1 MSIQGHFF
9 NLTFF
14 FKKFYT
20 HPVVTKPSK
29 KYTLNTMH
37 LAPYSPHLGLLH
49 RWPWCFFGSRPFAII
64 LIVRVWCTYVCI
76 MLFFSL
82 CSPPRRSPCSSTSWI
97 VRSTSPCLLVWG
109 EVRPLFF
116 IEELVS
122 VRWFITTFVGAV
134 SIFFLS
140 SFNNTLILQLTKSNL
155 FPEGRGIVIMS
166 TFNWSNC
173 RLW

>member
-1 MSIQGHFF
+1 MRLTRPTLASCTADHYAFSVPGHLQLFWLWECGALMCVLCCFSVCVVLQGV
-9 NLTFF
+9 
-14 FKKFYT
+14 
-20 HPVVTKPSK
+20 HPALQP
-29 KYTLNTMH
+29 L
-37 LAPYSPHLGLLH
+37 
-49 RWPWCFFGSRPFAII
+49 R
-64 LIVRVWCTYVCI
+64 
-76 MLFFSL
+76 
-82 CSPPRRSPCSSTSWI
+82 I
-97 VRSTSPCLLVWG
+97 VRSTSPCLLVCG

-122 VRWFITTFVGAV
+122 VRWFITTFVKAV